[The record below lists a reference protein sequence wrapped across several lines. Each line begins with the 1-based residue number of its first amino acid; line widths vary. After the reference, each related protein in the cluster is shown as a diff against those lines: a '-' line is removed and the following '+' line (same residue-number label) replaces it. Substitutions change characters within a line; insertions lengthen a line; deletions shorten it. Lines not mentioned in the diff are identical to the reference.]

1 MQQLVAAYFMSYA
14 STASP
19 GDDDKELLHR
29 LRKLGFANRSKAGQR
44 GGDACGQSLVPEL
57 G

>member
-44 GGDACGQSLVPEL
+44 GGDACGQSMVPEL